1 MNESFKQ
8 LKNRVDATATNRF
21 NASNRLK
28 NHNNFSIYVVMLFS
42 LGLILVSLASTLNLT
57 INITKQSLDL
67 TSIFL
72 SIVILVISTALSMNN
87 FGVRSE
93 KFHDCGREL
102 QTLLIRINKILSKE
116 EYQTSEQY
124 DEIQSEYETIL
135 SKYENHKTIDFL
147 YTKARWTKTYEPKLY
162 RYPLAI
168 AFSFVEHSI
177 YLVLTLVEIFWLYY
191 VFINHSG

>member
-1 MNESFKQ
+1 
-8 LKNRVDATATNRF
+8 
-21 NASNRLK
+21 
-28 NHNNFSIYVVMLFS
+28 MLFS
-42 LGLILVSLASTLNLT
+42 LGLILASLASTLNLT

-87 FGVRSE
+87 FGVRSG

-102 QTLLIRINKILSKE
+102 QALLIEINKILSKD
-116 EYQTSEQY
+116 EYQTSDKY

-147 YTKARWTKTYEPKLY
+147 YTKARWTKSYEPKWY
-162 RYPLAI
+162 RYPLA
-168 AFSFVEHSI
+168 FSFSLVEHSV
-177 YLVLTLVEIFWLYY
+177 YFALTFVEIFWLYY
-191 VFINHSG
+191 VFLHHQ